1 MPSWILFPALGA
13 ILVVVMAPTVRRLI
27 GLRHGRA
34 HIAAVGHATHRER
47 LLWVLGGF
55 CVLDGVFGLADH
67 HILGGV
73 IVIALGVI
81 ELGVATLIH
90 QTRPQP
96 RPSTQRA
103 V

>member
-13 ILVVVMAPTVRRLI
+13 ILVVVMTPTVRRLI
-27 GLRHGRA
+27 SLRHGRA
-34 HIAAVGHATHRER
+34 HMAAVDHATHRER

-55 CVLDGVFGLADH
+55 CVLDGVFGLAEH
-67 HILGGV
+67 QTLGGV

-81 ELGVATLIH
+81 ELGLATLIH

-103 V
+103 L